1 MAFQTPGSER
11 PTVYA
16 NTPIKFTR
24 TKAGVN
30 RRAPLLDEHGDEVRA
45 EVAAQTESAAQ
56 NGSTTE

>member
-1 MAFQTPGSER
+1 M
-11 PTVYA
+11 YA

-45 EVAAQTESAAQ
+45 EVAAQ